1 MNMRTLF
8 VSAVI
13 GMSLWLAACS
23 TSEPTGEIMAIITP
37 PHDNPFFKAEA
48 DAAVVRAVELG
59 YEILVQS
66 HDDDAHKQDQII
78 EMAIAKGA
86 SAIILDNAGVDAS
99 IAAVQ
104 KAKNAG
110 VPCFLI
116 DREINSTGIAVAQ
129 IVSNNYQGATLGAQE
144 FVRLMGEKGNY
155 FELTG
160 RESDSNAVTR
170 SRGFHDVIDKYA
182 AMKMVAQQAAN
193 WSQTEGFQ
201 KIETML
207 QANPNVQ
214 GVIAGNDTMALGAAA
229 ALKAAGRSDV
239 IVVGFDGNPDAI
251 EAVRTGA
258 LAATVLQPAWRI
270 AEMAVEQAHHY
281 LQTGSTGQPEKQSI
295 DCILITRANADQF
308 EMFRKKE

>member
-1 MNMRTLF
+1 
-8 VSAVI
+8 
-13 GMSLWLAACS
+13 
-23 TSEPTGEIMAIITP
+23 MAIVTP

-48 DAAVVRAVELG
+48 DAAAVKAIELG
-59 YEILVQS
+59 YQILVQT

-86 SAIILDNAGVDAS
+86 VAIILDNAGVDAS

-110 VPCFLI
+110 VPSFLI
-116 DREINSTGIAVAQ
+116 DREINATGIAVSQ
-129 IVSNNYQGATLGAQE
+129 IVSNNYQGASLGGQE

-170 SRGFHDVIDKYA
+170 SRGFHDVIDKYPD
-182 AMKMVAQQAAN
+182 MKMVARQAAN

-207 QANPNVQ
+207 QANPGVQ
-214 GVIAGNDTMALGAAA
+214 GVIAGNDTMALGAVA
-229 ALKAAGRSDV
+229 ALKAAGREDV
-239 IVVGFDGNPDAI
+239 IVVGFDGTPDAI
-251 EAVRTGA
+251 EAVRAGD
-258 LAATVLQPAWRI
+258 LKATVLQPAWRI
-270 AEMAVEQAHHY
+270 AEMAVEQAHQY
-281 LQTGSTGQPEKQSI
+281 LTTSETGQPEKQSI
-295 DCILITRANADQF
+295 DCILVTPENADQF
-308 EMFRKKE
+308 ELFRRKEQ